1 MYTDKLIRTMLRE
14 NVVLFKTTLA
24 NNYYSFSVARFRENR
39 ALSVISYS
47 LDSFQNQGHF
57 LAICPR

>member
-1 MYTDKLIRTMLRE
+1 MLRE
-14 NVVLFKTTLA
+14 NVVLFKTTLT